1 MRSLPK
7 ARGVAMRVALTIALT
22 AVALSG
28 VRVPALAVGGTNGTI
43 QGTVTDAATKAPLQN
58 VDVVAQSPSQS
69 SRSKTDARG
78 FFSFAGLPVDTY
90 TVTFSTA
97 GYGTIASQGVTV
109 QGDQQV
115 NLDTTLTKSLQVIG
129 RTGSRSTAA
138 AFQPKQAIDS
148 YQITGAQ
155 QQNALGR
162 QFNIN
167 QTQLQSSLPSV
178 TTTIYG
184 SSSIRGSTRTEIAY
198 QFDGIDYTDPLSSQ
212 FQNSLT
218 LNGVQSLQVNPGA
231 GDATQG
237 NAGAGAV
244 NIVVKRGARP
254 QFGALDLEALAY
266 PFSHQFAG
274 EYGWATPNGRISDY
288 TAFSGRNQG
297 VQFGPI
303 GTPAYVNGS
312 FLSQDFSTN
321 RDFINNFVYKFGHD
335 KSRSLQFLYQT
346 RYSDFTFNHGGIAN
360 LCYKTCD
367 PNFAGTATLQGQ
379 LDSASYFPGLTLA
392 QRFAAFQ
399 NIVGLLPGQSAVNQK
414 LYYQGFTHQ
423 PADVFKFEFA
433 QQIDSG
439 TYWTNRLF
447 RVIGNAVFNRPYD
460 TQTTTSRVNQA
471 QGGVRT
477 GLSGEFIRQLGD
489 KHQLTLSYTY
499 QGAQPVFDY
508 VSNIYGYRPL
518 SPAQGNAGG
527 YELPDFIGAT
537 QPCPTSDAFGTALAP
552 NATGPGTSAC
562 GYIAQFFPGSRI
574 PDLDN
579 ISSGYQHLWGAGLRD
594 VWNVTSKLRL
604 DLGLRFD
611 ASDYNFVND
620 PGFLTN
626 ETKHPRVTEPRAA
639 FAYQFGRSDA
649 IRASY
654 GRSVQF
660 TPAGSINS
668 PLAYVAQFRG
678 IPSRDSRTGLPAMY
692 CIQPTFNSLC
702 KDYAQ
707 QIHDEEVAFFGLE
720 GFNVKP
726 GTFNNFDMS
735 YSHQFGGN
743 VGLKLSPFFKR
754 GYNVNVFTNPIIG
767 QDPVSGAP
775 ITGPTTLSNAGI
787 DKTTGVELQITK
799 DAPLGFS
806 GFLAMTYVNRLQNT
820 PPGYLGQTEDFYP
833 SIPPVSLALGTLYR
847 AGYLSPLNAR
857 LGLAYKTRSG
867 LRVNPIVSYDKGFP
881 IGAGLLTAAYVNNHA
896 MVVANTNASLPGNGL
911 IANAGTATQVT
922 QYVSPTNPGNAFNPN
937 IVATRGTAEANAAGG
952 VLSRARTNTDL
963 DFEYTK
969 PGSRNTFGL
978 YVGNL
983 FSQIYAEP
991 VLSSRYQ
998 PVATGIAG
1006 PQTGQT
1012 SGVPLFGNALGFYN
1026 FGPERFGQAAYNVNP
1041 SGQQTSFRLY
1051 YQLSL

>member
-1 MRSLPK
+1 L
-7 ARGVAMRVALTIALT
+7 
-22 AVALSG
+22 AVSG
-28 VRVPALAVGGTNGTI
+28 FRVPALAVGGTNGTI
-43 QGTVTDAATKAPLQN
+43 QGTVTDSATKAPISN
-58 VDVVAQSPSQS
+58 VDVVASSPAQT
-69 SRSKTDARG
+69 SRSRTDARG

-90 TVTFSTA
+90 SVTFSVA
-97 GYGTIASQGVTV
+97 GYGKITSQGVTV

-129 RTGSRSTAA
+129 RTASRSTAA

-148 YQITGAQ
+148 YQITGTQ
-155 QQNALGR
+155 QANALGR
-162 QFNIN
+162 QFNIS

-212 FQNSLT
+212 FQNSLG

-237 NAGAGAV
+237 NAGAGAI

-254 QFGALDLEALAY
+254 GFGSLDAEALGY
-266 PFSHQFAG
+266 PFGHQFAG
-274 EYGWATPNGRISDY
+274 EYGWATPNGRFSNY
-288 TAFSGRNQG
+288 TSFIGRNQG

-312 FLSQDFSTN
+312 FLSQDFSRT
-321 RDFINNFVYKFGHD
+321 RDFINNAVYKFGHD

-346 RYSDFTFNHGGIAN
+346 RYTDFVFNHGGIQN

-367 PNFAGTATLQGQ
+367 LNFAGTATFQGQ
-379 LDSASYFPGLTLA
+379 LDTASYFPGLTLP

-399 NIVGLLPGQSAVNQK
+399 NIVPLLPGQNDVNQK
-414 LYYQGFTHQ
+414 LYYQGFNHQ
-423 PADVFKFEFA
+423 PVDVMKFEFA

-447 RVIGNAVFNRPYD
+447 RVIGNSVFDRPYD
-460 TQTTTSRVNQA
+460 TQTTLSRVNQA
-471 QGGVRT
+471 QGGIRT

-489 KHQLTLSYTY
+489 KHQVTLSYTY
-499 QGAQPVFDY
+499 QGAAPVFDY
-508 VSNIYGYRPL
+508 VSNVYAYRAL
-518 SPAQGNAGG
+518 APAQGNAGG
-527 YELPDFIGAT
+527 YELPDFIRNG
-537 QPCPTSDAFGTALAP
+537 QPCPTGDAFGNSLAP
-552 NATGPGTSAC
+552 NATGPATSAC
-562 GYIAQFFPGSRI
+562 GYIAQFFPAGSRI
-574 PDLDN
+574 PNLNN
-579 ISSGYQHLWGAGLRD
+579 ISSGYQHLWGYGIRD
-594 VWNVTSKLRL
+594 VWNVNTKLRL

-620 PGFLTN
+620 PGFLKT
-626 ETKHPRVTEPRAA
+626 EVKHPRVTEPRAA
-639 FAYQFGRSDA
+639 FAYQFGRNDA
-649 IRASY
+649 IRASF

-660 TPAGSINS
+660 TPAGIINS
-668 PLAYVAQFRG
+668 PLAYVSQFRG

-692 CIQPTFNSLC
+692 CIQPTFTSLC

-707 QIHDEEVAFFGLE
+707 QVHDEQVGFFGLE

-726 GTFNNFDMS
+726 ATFSNFDMS

-743 VGLKLSPFFKR
+743 VGLKVSPFFKR

-767 QDPVSGAP
+767 QDPVTGAA
-775 ITGPTTLSNAGI
+775 ILGPTVLSNAGN

-833 SIPPVSLALGTLYR
+833 SVPPVSLAVGTLYR

-857 LGLAYKTRSG
+857 LGVAYKTRSG

-881 IGAGLLTAAYVNNHA
+881 IGAGLLAGAYINNTA
-896 MVVANTNASLPGNGL
+896 MVVGNTNASAPGNGL

-922 QYVSPTNPGNAFNPN
+922 QYVSPTNPGNVFKPN
-937 IVATRGTAEANAAGG
+937 IAATRGTAEANSAGG

-963 DFEYTK
+963 DIEFTK
-969 PGSRNTFGL
+969 PGSRSTFGL

-983 FSQIYAEP
+983 FSQIFAQP

-1012 SGVPLFGNALGFYN
+1012 SGVPLFGTALGFYN